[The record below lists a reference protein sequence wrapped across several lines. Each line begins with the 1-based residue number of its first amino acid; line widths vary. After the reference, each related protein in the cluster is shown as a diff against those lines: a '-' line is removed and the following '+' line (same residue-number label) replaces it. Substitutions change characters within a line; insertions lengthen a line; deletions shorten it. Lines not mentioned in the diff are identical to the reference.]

1 MNSILANKFTGE
13 ESTLLRRG
21 AEAEER
27 AAMERGRILASKS
40 WSLES
45 SHSANRVS
53 ILSRSSSFSS
63 SDFPESADD
72 HALPPEVDCSAIF
85 SGGVWWWSVAEEN
98 KCKV

>member
-1 MNSILANKFTGE
+1 
-13 ESTLLRRG
+13 
-21 AEAEER
+21 
-27 AAMERGRILASKS
+27 MERGRILASKS

-72 HALPPEVDCSAIF
+72 HAPAPEVGSSAIF
-85 SGGVWWWSVAEEN
+85 RVAVGGGVSLPLSWRTSA
-98 KCKV
+98 